1 MNNRKDNSAD
11 NKVLGYFIVFFLGC
25 MVSLLLVH
33 HLIIKKK
40 DERQVNLVTNLVY
53 DVKSSMKE
61 GSMLIAD
68 QCKDL
73 GYAYIPTSETAGIYI
88 KCDQSTIY
96 EVAGNEATEYS
107 KEVKVFAA
115 KRMKEKQ

>member
-1 MNNRKDNSAD
+1 MESTKDSKID
-11 NKVLGYFIVFFLGC
+11 QKVLGYFIVFFLGC
-25 MVSLLLVH
+25 MTSLLLTH

-40 DERQVNLVTNLVY
+40 DERQVRLVTNLVY
-53 DVKSSMKE
+53 DVKSSIKE

-73 GYAYIPTSETAGIYI
+73 GYAYIPTSESAGIYI
-88 KCDQSTIY
+88 KCDQSTIH
-96 EVAGNEATEYS
+96 EVAGNEATQYG

-115 KRMKEKQ
+115 KRMKEKN